1 MASKQLI
8 INCTPFETRVA
19 LLEGSQIVEY
29 NLERTKERGIYG
41 SIYKGKVARVLPGMQ
56 SSFIDIGLERAAFL
70 YGGDIAPPDSGQ
82 SDDAQSAA
90 DADDGK
96 FRPSHNM
103 RIEELIK
110 EGQEIIV
117 QVAKDSIGTKGARV
131 TSYLSLPGRFVVLMP
146 YMKHIGI
153 SRKIQSEAERERL
166 RSTIERIR
174 PKDVGFVVRTASENV
189 PAEKLENDVQFL
201 LKLWDSINQKMNTL
215 PAPALIHE
223 DLNLVFRSTRDLLA
237 KDLDRIVVDDKATYE
252 NLVRFLNR
260 FSIKLGAQV
269 HLYEGKVGI
278 FDAYGVELEVSR
290 ALSSKVWLKSGGYLV
305 IDETEALVSIDINTG
320 RYVGNKSLGDTVVK
334 TNLEAISE
342 IVLQLRL
349 RNIGGIIIIDFI
361 DMDRADDRERVFQ
374 ALNDELSRDKSR
386 TSILKISEFGLV
398 QMTRKR
404 TEESLSRKLCS
415 PCPYCNGSGKV
426 KSAASVTYE
435 LIRELVREF
444 ARQKSDKFVIRA
456 HPTIADRLHEEDRE
470 FITDLTEQ
478 YKKKVVVKAVEH
490 FHVEKYEISV
500 V

>member
-8 INCTPFETRVA
+8 INCAPFETRVA

-29 NLERTKERGIYG
+29 NLERTKERGIFG
-41 SIYKGKVARVLPGMQ
+41 SIYKGRVARVLPGMQ
-56 SSFIDIGLERAAFL
+56 SAFVDIGLERAAFL
-70 YGGDIAPPDSGQ
+70 YGGDIAPPDDRTTDS
-82 SDDAQSAA
+82 SDNID
-90 DADDGK
+90 DADDSK
-96 FRPSHNM
+96 YRPTHNL
-103 RIEELIK
+103 RIEELVK
-110 EGQEIIV
+110 EGQEIVV

-166 RSTIERIR
+166 RTTIEKIR
-174 PKDVGFVVRTASENV
+174 PKDVGFVVRTASEGV
-189 PAEKLENDVQFL
+189 PEEKLETDVQFL
-201 LKLWDSINQKMNTL
+201 LKLWDSINQKVATQ
-215 PAPALIHE
+215 PAPSLVHE
-223 DLNLVFRSTRDLLA
+223 DLNLVFRSTRDLLT
-237 KDLDRIVVDDKATYE
+237 KDLDRIVVDDRPTYE

-278 FDAYGVELEVSR
+278 FDAYGIELEVNR
-290 ALSSKVWLKSGGYLV
+290 ALSSKVWLKSGGYIV
-305 IDETEALVSIDINTG
+305 IDETEALVSIDVNTG
-320 RYVGNKSLGDTVVK
+320 RFVGHKSLGDTIVK
-334 TNLEAISE
+334 TNLEAVSE
-342 IVLQLRL
+342 IGLQLRL

-374 ALNDELSRDKSR
+374 ALNEELSKDKSR

-426 KSAASVTYE
+426 KSAASVSYE

-444 ARQKSDKFVIRA
+444 SRQRSDKFVVRA
-456 HPTIADRLHEEDRE
+456 HPSVADRLHEDDRE
-470 FITDLTEQ
+470 FITDITEQ
-478 YKKKVVVKAVEH
+478 FQKKVVIKAVDH
-490 FHVEKYEISV
+490 FHVEKYEISSV
-500 V
+500 

>member
-29 NLERTKERGIYG
+29 NIERTKERGIFG
-41 SIYKGKVARVLPGMQ
+41 SIYKGRVARVLPGMQ
-56 SSFIDIGLERAAFL
+56 SAFVDIGLERAAFL
-70 YGGDIAPPDSGQ
+70 YGGDIAPPDLGQ
-82 SDDAQSAA
+82 DDNDGGLDDA
-90 DADDGK
+90 DEGK
-96 FRPSHNM
+96 FRPSHNF
-103 RIEELIK
+103 RIEELVR
-110 EGQEIIV
+110 EGQEIVV

-153 SRKIQSEAERERL
+153 SRKIQSEEERERL

-174 PKDVGFVVRTASENV
+174 PKDVGFVVRTASEGV

-201 LKLWDSINQKMNTL
+201 LKLWDSINQKIATL
-215 PAPALIHE
+215 KGPALIHE

-237 KDLDRIVVDDKATYE
+237 KDLDRIVVDDQPTYD

-278 FDAYGVELEVSR
+278 FDAYGIELEINR
-290 ALSSKVWLKSGGYLV
+290 ALSSKVWLKSGGYIV
-305 IDETEALVSIDINTG
+305 IDETEALVSIDVNTG
-320 RYVGNKSLGDTVVK
+320 RFVGHKSLGDTIVK
-334 TNLEAISE
+334 TNLEAVAE

-361 DMDRADDRERVFQ
+361 DMDRPDDRERVFQ
-374 ALNDELSRDKSR
+374 ALNEELAKDKSR

-426 KSAASVTYE
+426 KSAASVSYE

-444 ARQKSDKFVIRA
+444 ARQRSEKFVVRA
-456 HPTIADRLHEEDRE
+456 HPSIADRLHEDDRE

-478 YKKKVVVKAVEH
+478 FQKKVVIKAVDH
-490 FHVEKYEISV
+490 FHIEKYEISSV
-500 V
+500 

>member
-29 NLERTKERGIYG
+29 NLERTKERGIFG
-41 SIYKGKVARVLPGMQ
+41 SIFKGRVARVLPGMQ
-56 SSFIDIGLERAAFL
+56 SAFVDIGLERAAFL
-70 YGGDIAPPDSGQ
+70 YGGDIAPPGGGPDEPSI
-82 SDDAQSAA
+82 SVD

-96 FRPSHNM
+96 YRPHHDL
-103 RIEELIK
+103 RIEDLIK
-110 EGQEIIV
+110 EGQEIVV

-174 PKDVGFVVRTASENV
+174 PKDVGFVVRTASEGV

-201 LKLWDSINQKMNTL
+201 LKLWDSISQKMATQ
-215 PAPALIHE
+215 PAPSIIHE

-237 KDLDRIVVDDKATYE
+237 KDLDRIVVDDKPTYD

-278 FDAYGVELEVSR
+278 FDAYGVELEVNR

-305 IDETEALVSIDINTG
+305 IDETEALVSIDVNTG
-320 RYVGNKSLGDTVVK
+320 RFVGSKSLGDTIVK
-334 TNLEAISE
+334 TNLEAVSE

-361 DMDRADDRERVFQ
+361 DMDRPDDRERVFQ
-374 ALNDELSRDKSR
+374 ALNEELAKDKSR

-415 PCPYCNGSGKV
+415 PCPYCSGSGKV
-426 KSAASVTYE
+426 KSAASVSYE

-444 ARQKSDKFVIRA
+444 SKQRSEKFVVRA
-456 HPTIADRLHEEDRE
+456 HPTIADRLHEDDRE
-470 FITDLTEQ
+470 FISDLTEQ
-478 YKKKVVVKAVEH
+478 FQKKVVIKAVEH
-490 FHVEKYEISV
+490 FHVEKYEISSV
-500 V
+500 